1 MPNTH
6 LKGGDKMATIRK
18 RGNTYQIRVS
28 CGYDVN
34 GDQVIET
41 MTWKPDEGM
50 SKKQIEKELNR
61 QAVMFEEDVMGGQ
74 MTMTKKFQTFAEE
87 WFKEYAEIKLKTQ
100 TLRNY
105 HNLEKRTYEAIGH
118 LRMDKITPRT
128 IQKFVSDLCRTKKYN
143 SKGEETGTL
152 SPKTVKHYIY
162 FVSSVFDY
170 AVRMQLVK
178 DNPCRNVTLP
188 TQEDKER
195 DVYTLEEVQKMLS
208 LFEKESEANYK
219 YTIFFTL
226 AAFTG
231 LRRGELLGLEWKDFD
246 WETQLMKVVRT
257 SEWTKEKGIYT
268 DTPKTRSS
276 KRVLKLPIDLC
287 NKLKEY
293 KLWQDSYKA
302 KIGSKW
308 VESDRLFTK
317 WNGEPMGMRS
327 PYKYFEKFCK
337 RTGMRFV
344 NIHSFRHF
352 NATAMILNGVDVK
365 TVQTCLGHNDAN
377 TTLSIYAHSFQEAQA
392 RAMDSVANSIYD
404 KISPEKN
411 LSEPSDANCVKQRF
425 QIVVT
430 ANKGQIKD
438 KTENA

>member
-1 MPNTH
+1 MMRLWETPVPIPNTMVKPQAAEGTWWVTAWENRR
-6 LKGGDKMATIRK
+6 LPAFLIAKRSQETSGGAPQRFLVFFV
-18 RGNTYQIRVS
+18 RAGLRVK
-28 CGYDVN
+28 V
-34 GDQVIET
+34 
-41 MTWKPDEGM
+41 
-50 SKKQIEKELNR
+50 
-61 QAVMFEEDVMGGQ
+61 
-74 MTMTKKFQTFAEE
+74 
-87 WFKEYAEIKLKTQ
+87 
-100 TLRNY
+100 
-105 HNLEKRTYEAIGH
+105 
-118 LRMDKITPRT
+118 
-128 IQKFVSDLCRTKKYN
+128 
-143 SKGEETGTL
+143 L
-152 SPKTVKHYIY
+152 SSAHYVY

-287 NKLKEY
+287 NKLKEF
-293 KLWQDSYKA
+293 KLWQDGYKA
-302 KIGSKW
+302 SIGSKW

-327 PYKYFEKFCK
+327 PYKYFEKLCK

-344 NIHSFRHF
+344 NVHSFRHF

-392 RAMDSVANSIYD
+392 RAMDSVANSIYG

-438 KTENA
+438 KTEKA